1 MSKKNLKGFR
11 ICGGNLLSKDSV
23 SNLNIKS
30 CLGDIETNPGPF
42 WKRGEDPIDNLQNII
57 DDQADELKDLK
68 DTIDE
73 QNDTIED
80 LRAKISDLAD
90 KFSELSDIEKTNS
103 ENALKCER
111 MIESVQ
117 KESDRNFEKFAEND
131 SKLGRELL
139 QQKVTNIFDNECF
152 LSRQTVT

>member
-1 MSKKNLKGFR
+1 MF
-11 ICGGNLLSKDSV
+11 
-23 SNLNIKS
+23 
-30 CLGDIETNPGPF
+30 LGDIETNPGPF
-42 WKRGEDPIDNLQNII
+42 WKRGEDPIDNLQTII

-90 KFSELSDIEKTNS
+90 KLSQLSDVEKTNT

-111 MIESVQ
+111 MIETVQ
-117 KESDRNFEKFAEND
+117 KESDRNFDKFSEND

-139 QQKVTNIFDNECF
+139 QQKVIDINFSALHIFSTRFIMTF
-152 LSRQTVT
+152 LIYEIRKCRCLF